1 MLIDVN
7 PLADSLKEK
16 INNKI
21 NFLGIT
27 PKLVAVTYKPDA
39 STVSYL
45 KSQQKTAKKFNIDYE
60 ILELNS
66 PENVSKVLHEL
77 SNDVNIHGIFLT
89 HPFPEIDEMEALN
102 LINPNKDV
110 EGRHPYNLGMLIY
123 GKEIFAPCTAEAV
136 VKILEDI
143 TEITGKNVVII
154 GRSST
159 VGKPLS
165 IMLLR
170 KDRSATVTVCHTKT
184 KNLKA
189 LTKNADIVVAA
200 AGKANLVSKDM
211 IKENSIVI
219 DVGINVIDN
228 KIVGD
233 VSNDV
238 SEIANLTPV
247 PGGVGKITTILLMGN
262 VVKAAEIIH
271 KNLNK

>member
-170 KDRSATVTVCHTKT
+170 RDRSATVTVCHTKT

-262 VVKAAEIIH
+262 VVKSAEIIH

>member
-77 SNDVNIHGIFLT
+77 SNDVNTHGIFLT
-89 HPFPEIDEMEALN
+89 HPLPEIDEMEALN

>member
-77 SNDVNIHGIFLT
+77 SNDVNTHGIFLT
-89 HPFPEIDEMEALN
+89 HPLPEIDEMEALN

-262 VVKAAEIIH
+262 VVKSAEIIH

>member
-1 MLIDVN
+1 MLIDVK
-7 PLADSLKEK
+7 PLANTLTEK
-16 INNKI
+16 INEKI
-21 NFLGIT
+21 NSLGIT
-27 PKLVAVTYKPDA
+27 PKLAAVTYKPDD

-45 KSQQKTAKKFNIDYE
+45 KSQQKIAKKFNIDYE

-66 PENVSKVLHEL
+66 PESIFNVLNEL
-77 SNDVNIHGIFLT
+77 SNDMHTHGIFLT
-89 HPFPEIDEMEALN
+89 HPLPEIDEMEALN
-102 LINPNKDV
+102 SISPSKDV

-136 VKILEDI
+136 VKILEEI
-143 TEITGKNVVII
+143 IEITGKNVVII

-170 KDRSATVTVCHTKT
+170 RDRSATVTVCHTRT
-184 KNLKA
+184 KNLEV

-200 AGKANLVSKDM
+200 AGKANLVTKDM

-238 SEIANLTPV
+238 SEIASVTPV
-247 PGGVGKITTILLMGN
+247 PGGVGKITTLLLMGH

>member
-77 SNDVNIHGIFLT
+77 SNDVNTHGIFLT
-89 HPFPEIDEMEALN
+89 HPLPEIDEMEALN

-170 KDRSATVTVCHTKT
+170 RDRSATVTVCHTKT

-262 VVKAAEIIH
+262 VVKSAEIIH